1 MKQRKRKLLL
11 LFFCMAFCGSSIYVM
26 FHSFQHVQPVK
37 VQQIII
43 SPSIKEQRS
52 AVIISKDEYQRIEQ
66 YKKDSGFSIRP
77 SLMDSIN
84 QIEIIYL
91 SQQRNK
97 K

>member
-1 MKQRKRKLLL
+1 MTKLQRKLLL

-26 FHSFQHVQPVK
+26 VNSFHSVQPVK

-43 SPSIKEQRS
+43 SPTVKGQRS
-52 AVIISKDEYQRIEQ
+52 AALISKDEYERIEQ
-66 YKKDSGFSIRP
+66 FKKDSGLRIRP